1 MNMKIEIVKF
11 LFNKKKLM
19 YKKIEGTQEKEYYN
33 KDYMDFKI
41 FLKEIH
47 YNKML

>member
-1 MNMKIEIVKF
+1 
-11 LFNKKKLM
+11 M

-41 FLKEIH
+41 FLLEIH
-47 YNKML
+47 YNKMLWHYKIYYNHLIL